1 MGMST
6 TKHVDAALLDESA
19 TFATPRATL
28 PSSETGE
35 ATTRDLTRDPAHQR
49 QREEESTPP
58 GSDALD
64 ALINAVPVHR
74 TRLAR
79 RIYHGMIDSIP
90 AQAGVALLKRV
101 LPPPHVEL
109 THHEVIVPGLP
120 RRLDGLRVLHISD
133 LHLRPGSELADELPD
148 VVAGVPHDLMLYTG
162 DFIDDD
168 DGIEP
173 VRRVLQRMPRLAPAY
188 AVLGNHDYWPLGRAH
203 GRNDVTRLCQMLTDC
218 GLEVLRN
225 TARPVC
231 GGDLYLVGVD
241 DPPTKHDDV
250 DRAMAAVPAGA
261 CTIMLVHTPD
271 MVTHLGPHRPNLMLA
286 GHTHGGQIRLPLVGP
301 VITMSGLPRRKV
313 MGLWRNDGRPVFV
326 TRGIG
331 YSGLNIR
338 LGCPAEAA
346 VLTLRTSH

>member
-19 TFATPRATL
+19 TLAAPTATH
-28 PSSETGE
+28 PSPEMGE
-35 ATTRDLTRDPAHQR
+35 AATRDLMQASPHQR
-49 QREEESTPP
+49 QQEEESSSPA
-58 GSDALD
+58 SDALD

-79 RIYHGMIDSIP
+79 RVYHGMIDSLP
-90 AQAGVALLKRV
+90 AQAGVSLLKRV
-101 LPPPHVEL
+101 LPPPHVGL
-109 THHEVIVPGLP
+109 THHDVIVPGLP

-148 VVAGVPHDLMLYTG
+148 VVAAVPHDLMLYTG

-173 VRRVLQRMPRLAPAY
+173 VREVLQRMPRTAPAY

-203 GRNDVTRLCQMLTDC
+203 GRNDVKRLCQMLTDC

-225 TARPVC
+225 TSRPVC

-250 DRAMAAVPAGA
+250 DQAMAAVPAAA

-271 MVTHLGPHRPNLMLA
+271 MALRLGAHRPNLMLS

-301 VITMSGLPRRKV
+301 VITMSSLPRRKV
-313 MGLWRNDGRPVFV
+313 MGLWTNDGRPVFV

-346 VLTLRTSH
+346 VLTLRAG